1 MCWRATAPRLRSDV
15 ESSFAAARVKCSQF
29 FNQTFQKMSEV
40 RVAAASRTFAR
51 GNILFGII
59 AFGIAG
65 RDEVLLSSKTIRDFR
80 ALSKDHKVALVAC
93 SFIVYLRL
101 FSLS

>member
-1 MCWRATAPRLRSDV
+1 
-15 ESSFAAARVKCSQF
+15 
-29 FNQTFQKMSEV
+29 MSEV
-40 RVAAASRTFAR
+40 RVAAASRAFAR

-65 RDEVLLSSKTIRDFR
+65 RDEVLLSSKTIHDFR
-80 ALSKDHKVALVAC
+80 ALSKDHKVLVARN
-93 SFIVYLRL
+93 FIVYLRF